1 MEFLQTK
8 SKGDGIEPFPF
19 YVRFCTIPS
28 DISRAKAAGMFGGLV
43 FADKSQVYATLRTE
57 TRANTVEMLHI
68 KNFNDSPMS
77 V

>member
-1 MEFLQTK
+1 MKVPRQEVTQLL
-8 SKGDGIEPFPF
+8 ERRLP
-19 YVRFCTIPS
+19 
-28 DISRAKAAGMFGGLV
+28 GMFGGLV
-43 FADKSQVYATLRTE
+43 FADKSQMYATLRTE

>member
-1 MEFLQTK
+1 
-8 SKGDGIEPFPF
+8 
-19 YVRFCTIPS
+19 
-28 DISRAKAAGMFGGLV
+28 MFGGLI
-43 FADKSQVYATLRTE
+43 FADKSQMYATLSTE